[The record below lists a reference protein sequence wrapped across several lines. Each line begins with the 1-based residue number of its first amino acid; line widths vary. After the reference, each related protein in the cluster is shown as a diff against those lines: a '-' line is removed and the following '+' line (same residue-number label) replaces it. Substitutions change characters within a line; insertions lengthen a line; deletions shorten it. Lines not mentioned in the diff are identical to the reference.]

1 MPLQRHQAGAVAQT
15 AAIPMEIQR
24 RTAAAVIGELQE
36 ELLLWKRRAQV
47 AESRV
52 AEVEQENEQLRAK
65 VTAQEETIEGLKKEL
80 AQLKREGKRSAGPFS
95 KNKRKHPRKKPGRKN
110 GQGKFRHLDQAPSSP
125 DTTHVDVPTPET
137 CDCGGYLEFLQYEE
151 VSNTDPPKD
160 IRPHVTKFRVP
171 VCRCRRCGATVRGK
185 HPDVASDQN
194 GATAHRYGDR
204 MMAVGHILHYGMGI
218 TQRKVPAIV
227 EMLTGVKLTQ
237 SALNQDATRRSKAEL
252 NVDYKVLRD
261 SMKAQAVG
269 QTDATGWRVD
279 GEPAQMIVY
288 ANGDATI
295 YDIREHYRN
304 DEIREVFP
312 DDYKGTLVGDGAKA
326 FGANELSGVKQQ
338 KCIFHGLKLIREALE
353 KQDDETR
360 NFGETLKGLL
370 QEGLSLWHGY
380 HDGNKWRY
388 GAKVADLDERLTEHL
403 REQTLNDDDN
413 QRLLKFFG
421 EHHRKGNLTR
431 FLHDPR
437 VPPTNN
443 LSELELRFLITAR
456 KVSQCS
462 KNDSGAHA
470 QKVLGSLIRTEKRK
484 IEKEQ
489 RQSEKPYT
497 DQRAFQAE
505 QRTGS
510 EPKVDAPS
518 KPRTRTS
525 RPAVKQVE
533 LQVEQSRDASPPHP
547 AGLLDRITNLF
558 QTAKQRL
565 RTAKEVIAR
574 TFDSPRSRSP

>member
-1 MPLQRHQAGAVAQT
+1 
-15 AAIPMEIQR
+15 
-24 RTAAAVIGELQE
+24 
-36 ELLLWKRRAQV
+36 
-47 AESRV
+47 
-52 AEVEQENEQLRAK
+52 
-65 VTAQEETIEGLKKEL
+65 
-80 AQLKREGKRSAGPFS
+80 
-95 KNKRKHPRKKPGRKN
+95 
-110 GQGKFRHLDQAPSSP
+110 
-125 DTTHVDVPTPET
+125 
-137 CDCGGYLEFLQYEE
+137 
-151 VSNTDPPKD
+151 
-160 IRPHVTKFRVP
+160 
-171 VCRCRRCGATVRGK
+171 
-185 HPDVASDQN
+185 
-194 GATAHRYGDR
+194 
-204 MMAVGHILHYGMGI
+204 MMAVGHVLHYGMGI
-218 TQRKVPAIV
+218 PQRKVPAIV

-237 SALNQDATRRSKAEL
+237 SALNQDAIRRSEAEL
-252 NVDYKVLRD
+252 DVDYKVLRD

-295 YDIREHYRN
+295 YDIQEHYRN

-326 FGANELSGVKQQ
+326 FDAKKLTGVKQQ
-338 KCIFHGLKLIREALE
+338 KCIFHGLKLIRETLE
-353 KQDDETR
+353 KQNDEER
-360 NFGETLKGLL
+360 KFGETLKGLL

-380 HDGNKWRY
+380 HDGNKRRY
-388 GAKVADLDERLTEHL
+388 RAKVADLDERLTEHL
-403 REQTLNDDDN
+403 REQTLSDDDN

-421 EHHRKGNLTR
+421 KHHRKGNLTR
-431 FLHDPR
+431 FLHDPT

-443 LSELELRFLITAR
+443 LSELELRFLIAAR

-484 IEKEQ
+484 MEKEQ
-489 RQSEKPYT
+489 RQSEKPYA
-497 DQRAFQAE
+497 DQRTFQAA

-510 EPKVDAPS
+510 EPKVDAPP

-525 RPAVKQVE
+525 RPAVKHVE

-547 AGLLDRITNLF
+547 AELLDRITDLF

-574 TFDSPRSRSP
+574 IFDSPRSRSP